1 MRLYDITLIWNFQLH
16 DTCYTYKH
24 KEFTTCDVR
33 HPVIS
38 MHEEETGEVG
48 GSSAFKRVSA
58 NEEKKVYE
66 NNRIASTIPL
76 FSCILKSRD
85 MRNVR

>member
-1 MRLYDITLIWNFQLH
+1 
-16 DTCYTYKH
+16 
-24 KEFTTCDVR
+24 
-33 HPVIS
+33 

-76 FSCILKSRD
+76 FSCNLKSRACEILTCE
-85 MRNVR
+85 MQNKRNLKVRKLHFLDFACFTRPAVSEMQLSD

>member
-1 MRLYDITLIWNFQLH
+1 MY
-16 DTCYTYKH
+16 
-24 KEFTTCDVR
+24 
-33 HPVIS
+33 
-38 MHEEETGEVG
+38 EEETGEVG

-76 FSCILKSRD
+76 FFMHPQIPHAKYEKSENAKSAEGLFAINLSALLHFQTSHTRGAPSAA
-85 MRNVR
+85 RR